1 VAQLPAPRL
10 TVEITETALMADT
23 DATAVILDHL
33 RDVGVR
39 IAIDDFG
46 TGYCSLAYLQ
56 RFAVDV
62 VKIDKAFVA
71 ELDGAS
77 KGDRL
82 ARTIMQMADSLEVTT
97 VVAEGIETE
106 AQLARLRDLGCRYG
120 QGYLLSRPLERD
132 AYHGLLG
139 THLEEARSAGIEV
152 LAPIVRTEP
161 PPDPA
166 APPAPS
172 FPSPPAAAPGPDSL
186 ADALD
191 TAGLQPRPVSPVGS
205 R

>member
-1 VAQLPAPRL
+1 VSGVQFAAPGFLDSVSVALAQSGLPPRGL

-23 DATAVILDHL
+23 EATAHLLDQL
-33 RDVGVR
+33 RALGVR

-62 VKIDKAFVA
+62 VKIDRAFVA

-82 ARTIMQMADSLEVTT
+82 AKTILQMAESLDVTT

-106 AQLARLRDLGCRYG
+106 EQLLRLQEMGCRKG
-120 QGYLLSRPLERD
+120 QGFLLSRPLELDEYQRLLRD
-132 AYHGLLG
+132 
-139 THLEEARSAGIEV
+139 HLPEAQSA
-152 LAPIVRTEP
+152 
-161 PPDPA
+161 PA
-166 APPAPS
+166 AS
-172 FPSPPAAAPGPDSL
+172 
-186 ADALD
+186 
-191 TAGLQPRPVSPVGS
+191 
-205 R
+205 